1 MVFSRKSLPVLAL
14 ASTFLLAG
22 CGSTPNV
29 GNQSDRD
36 LLQSRAQ
43 ASLEDFS
50 RTDPSLQPIL
60 DSAYAY
66 VIFPHIVSG
75 AVGVGG
81 AHGNGGVFQKGVRIG
96 YADVSQGS
104 IGVQLGGQKY
114 AELIVFKT
122 QEPFVDFSHGT
133 LEFDA
138 RASAIAAA
146 SGAAAAADYSRG
158 VAIFSLPE
166 GGLMFQASI
175 GGQKF
180 RYTPDASQ

>member
-1 MVFSRKSLPVLAL
+1 MASLQHSLSLLTL
-14 ASTFLLAG
+14 ASAMTLAG
-22 CGSTPNV
+22 CGSTPNI
-29 GNQSDRD
+29 GSESQRD
-36 LLQSRAQ
+36 ALTSRAQ
-43 ASLEDFS
+43 ASLDDFK
-50 RTDPSLQPIL
+50 RTDPTLQPIL
-60 DSAYAY
+60 DSSYAY
-66 VIFPHIVSG
+66 VIFPDISTG

-81 AHGNGGVFQKGVRIG
+81 AYGRGEVFRNGTMIG

-122 QEPFVDFSHGT
+122 ATPFVDFSQST

-146 SGAAAAADYSRG
+146 SGAAATADYSRG
-158 VAIFSLPE
+158 VVIFSLPQ
-166 GGLMFQASI
+166 GGLMFQAAI

-180 RYTPDASQ
+180 RYTPVNP